1 MVPGDV
7 ASEGFQGNNDQKTFN
22 AISSPT
28 LHMERLPFPAGKR
41 LHNFVLMS
49 HIIFSEV
56 TLRGTCNV
64 NLTLFVL
71 LKPFQLLGGGV
82 FVEARLDLF

>member
-28 LHMERLPFPAGKR
+28 LHMERLPFPAGNS
-41 LHNFVLMS
+41 LHNFVLMG

-56 TLRGTCNV
+56 TSRDTYTI
-64 NLTLFVL
+64 NLNLFVL
-71 LKPFQLLGGGV
+71 LKPFQLLVSGV
-82 FVEARLDLF
+82 FGEARLDLF